1 MYQNSSCIT
10 FPGVASHISNETPC
24 SCCKNQGIRVKKNFT
39 ANTVVA
45 KKDKKTLLVILLI
58 KSFYPFCPPLYE
70 TFS

>member
-39 ANTVVA
+39 TYM
-45 KKDKKTLLVILLI
+45 KHDKCKGKTTHLNSL
-58 KSFYPFCPPLYE
+58 E
-70 TFS
+70 DN